1 MYATGNS
8 FTSSYTFCLPYHS
21 SFCRKKNKKPRKILP
36 LSGLSYK
43 TDHNTMLLLFMRV
56 IIEVQNIYFFKQKT
70 IVFWKFIETA
80 SLPYMYIYIAQV
92 IDLPG

>member
-1 MYATGNS
+1 
-8 FTSSYTFCLPYHS
+8 
-21 SFCRKKNKKPRKILP
+21 
-36 LSGLSYK
+36 
-43 TDHNTMLLLFMRV
+43 MLLLFMRV